1 MVDVDTQ
8 IDAVERAIITRDV
21 DGVTSRVQTLDQ
33 TYRSSVEEV
42 WDAITSADRI
52 GRWFLPI
59 TGDLRLGGRYELEG
73 NASGSVESCVPP
85 GTADTPQFRVT
96 WEFGGGVTWLT
107 VRLHAVAPEQTR
119 LELEHVARVED
130 VPPEMWEQYGPAG
143 TGIGWDSGLLGL
155 SLHLTDP
162 DARPGDIEAWTASE
176 EGRRFMRRSADAW
189 ADAHAGDGVSPD
201 AARAAADATFKMY
214 TGEGPG
220 PMG

>member
-8 IDAVERAIITRDV
+8 IDAVERAVITRDV
-21 DGVTSRVQTLDQ
+21 DGVPSRVQTLGQ
-33 TYRSSVEEV
+33 TYRSSVEDV
-42 WDAITSADRI
+42 WDAITSAERI
-52 GRWFLPI
+52 ARWFLPI

-130 VPPEMWEQYGPAG
+130 VPAELWEQYGPAG
-143 TGIGWDSGLLGL
+143 TGIGWDSALLGL

-162 DARPGDIEAWTASE
+162 DARPGDIEAWTASD
-176 EGRRFMRRSADAW
+176 EGRHFMRRSADAW
-189 ADAHAGDGVSPD
+189 ADAHSGDGISAE
-201 AARAAADATFKMY
+201 AARAAAEATFKMY